1 MENSGPVITV
11 TDTED
16 LLYTTRGRLPSS
28 MLAYQHSW
36 EEDDRA
42 ICFVEEYRL
51 NGELVR
57 RNVHQ
62 KLKQGL
68 QTIPEQPVFA

>member
-1 MENSGPVITV
+1 MENSGLAITV

-16 LLYTTRGRLPSS
+16 MLYTTKGRLPAS
-28 MLAYQHSW
+28 MLVYQHSW
-36 EEDDRA
+36 QEDDRA
-42 ICFVEEYRL
+42 ICFIEEYRL

-62 KLKQGL
+62 RLKQGL
-68 QTIPEQPVFA
+68 GSDELQAIMA

>member
-1 MENSGPVITV
+1 MENSGLAITV

-16 LLYTTRGRLPSS
+16 MLYTTKGRLPAS
-28 MLAYQHSW
+28 MLVYQPSW
-36 EEDDRA
+36 QEDDRS
-42 ICFVEEYRL
+42 ICFVEEYLL

-68 QTIPEQPVFA
+68 DSSALQAVMA